1 MRVSC
6 VVQVKALG
14 EMSLLGV
21 AIPEEWGGGGMDYLA
36 YAIAIEE
43 LSRGCAS
50 TGVGE
55 GGSHHAQHPPTRQA
69 GGTEG
74 ARGADWSSVVVGI
87 NQVIASVNNSLYCG
101 PLEAFGSKEQKE
113 TFLTPY
119 ASGEKIGCFGLSE
132 PGNGRTTHRP
142 TDRQTGYSQPT
153 PSVLP
158 PS

>member
-1 MRVSC
+1 M
-6 VVQVKALG
+6 KALG

-55 GGSHHAQHPPTRQA
+55 GGSHHGPHPPTRQA
-69 GGTEG
+69 GETEG

-87 NQVIASVNNSLYCG
+87 NQ
-101 PLEAFGSKEQKE
+101 
-113 TFLTPY
+113 
-119 ASGEKIGCFGLSE
+119 SGDRERQQLALLRAAGGVRQQGAEGDLPDALRLGGE
-132 PGNGRTTHRP
+132 DRVLRTQRAG
-142 TDRQTGYSQPT
+142 QW
-153 PSVLP
+153 
-158 PS
+158 